1 MSRSRHT
8 EAQMIGAL
16 KQLEAGRKVE
26 DVAREVGVSKHTIYA
41 WKAKYGGM
49 EVSQAQEAKQ
59 LRDENTRTGGPL
71 KPGFGLS
78 GAVRPLVRVFASSIP
93 TRSLLSLT
101 AG

>member
-1 MSRSRHT
+1 MSKSRHT

-16 KQLEAGRKVE
+16 KQLEAGRKAE

-59 LRDENTRTGGPL
+59 LRDENTRL
-71 KPGFGLS
+71 RK
-78 GAVRPLVRVFASSIP
+78 LVAD
-93 TRSLLSLT
+93 LSLDKD
-101 AG
+101 ALQWVIEKNGWSSRS